1 MVDTYVCKEPL
12 MTVENVSRRAG
23 PFTGDG
29 STRSF
34 PFEFKVFASSNLVV
48 YVSEADENAVAMA
61 LTMGDD
67 YTVSLNSDQDEN
79 PGGTVTL
86 TGALEDGHRLAVIS
100 DIAADQQV
108 KITNYDRFYPTT
120 FNDEFDKL
128 TILVQ
133 QLVEQV
139 SRALITDPTDS
150 ITPRQLRDKLLTAV
164 DEAIQA
170 ASSASQSLV
179 DARKLLLEI
188 IDAKDG
194 VVAAVKAEG
203 DTQDQRL
210 IDEGDTQVARIQAET
225 DNTLIANGAGCG
237 EYVWTLTDAISA
249 GTDITIPSGLQY
261 FVGRHHLR
269 VAWNGIVL
277 AINRNFVEVGE
288 TDTKSS
294 TFRLT
299 FDVAADDE
307 IGVWV
312 GALGKG
318 DFSSQEEIMQSIEAV
333 SDAVAELSRKV
344 VYKSEEAA
352 GS

>member
-1 MVDTYVCKEPL
+1 MVDTYVSKEPL

-29 STRSF
+29 STKAF

-48 YVSEADENAVAMA
+48 YTSEADENAVATVLKA
-61 LTMGDD
+61 GDD
-67 YTVSLNSDQDEN
+67 YSVSLNADQDEN

-86 TGALEDGHRLAVIS
+86 TAALEDGHRLAIIS
-100 DIAADQQV
+100 GIAADQQV

-150 ITPRQLRDKLLTAV
+150 ITPRQLRDKLLAAV
-164 DEAIQA
+164 DEAIEA
-170 ASSASQSLV
+170 ASSAKQSLV
-179 DARKLLLEI
+179 DARKLLQEI

-194 VVAAVKAEG
+194 VVAAVQAEG
-203 DTQDQRL
+203 DTQDKRV
-210 IDEGDTQVARIQAET
+210 IAEGDHQVDRIRAET
-225 DNTLIANGAGCG
+225 DNELIKQGTGCG
-237 EYVWTLTDAISA
+237 EYVWTLTEAVAA

-261 FVGRHHLR
+261 IVNRHHLR

-288 TDTKSS
+288 EDTKSS

-299 FDVAADDE
+299 FDVSADDE
-307 IGVWV
+307 LGVWV
-312 GALGKG
+312 GALGQG
-318 DFSSQEEIMQSIEAV
+318 DFSSQAEIMQSIEAV

-352 GS
+352 SS